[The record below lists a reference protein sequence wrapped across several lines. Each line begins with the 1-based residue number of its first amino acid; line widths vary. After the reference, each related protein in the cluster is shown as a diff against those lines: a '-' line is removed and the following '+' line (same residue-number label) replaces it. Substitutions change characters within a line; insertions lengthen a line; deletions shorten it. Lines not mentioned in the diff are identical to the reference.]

1 MDGFDLDKFKEEV
14 KALEIQE
21 AEANLLLRERGASFP
36 TFFPSL
42 IDELTHDEAS
52 APWSRKNALDRLE
65 EFLREFVI
73 LKSDVHYWALT
84 LWIVYAHAVGEF
96 DFSPRLA
103 IWSPEKRCGKSLLL
117 EIISLLVPSARMTS
131 SISPSALFRLAERD
145 ENTVFLIDESDT
157 VFGRNGDRE
166 RAEALRGLLNSGFK
180 RGLVVTRCEP
190 PKFDP
195 KDFHVFAPV
204 ALAGIGTNSIP
215 ETVADRSIVIEMR
228 RKFPHETIREFQ
240 SDEIELLFDP
250 IRESVATYV
259 KIRGK
264 EFRGLRP
271 ELPKELNPRARDI
284 WRPFFKIAH
293 TAGEEWIR
301 RVTVA
306 STSLSSGEADSDDS
320 SLPLRLLGDIRNIF
334 DGERMSSKELMHAL
348 EEIEEA
354 PWGKGTIHL
363 NTHYLARMLRNYG
376 VKPRPFSGGKVR
388 GYFRKD
394 LEEPWTLYLDP
405 SHTRE
410 SVTTVTSVTS
420 EESMNAQALL
430 QESLEATYLDS

>member
-1 MDGFDLDKFKEEV
+1 MDGFDLDNFKEKV
-14 KALEIQE
+14 KALEVRG
-21 AEANLLLRERGASFP
+21 AESNLLARGEASSLP
-36 TFFPSL
+36 DFFPSL
-42 IDELTHDEAS
+42 KEELEAHNAS
-52 APWSRKNALDRLE
+52 APRARKHALDRLE

-73 LKSDVHYWALT
+73 LKSDEHYWALT

-117 EIISLLVPSARMTS
+117 EIVSLLVPSARMTS

-228 RKFPHETIREFQ
+228 RKFAHEKIREFQ
-240 SDEIELLFDP
+240 SDEIEMLFEP
-250 IRESVATYV
+250 IRESVAMYV
-259 KIRGK
+259 KIRGQ

-271 ELPKELNPRARDI
+271 ELPSELNPRARDI

-301 RVTVA
+301 RVNVA
-306 STSLSSGEADSDDS
+306 SKSLSSGEADSEDS

-334 DGERMSSKELMHAL
+334 DGDRMSSKDLMHAL

-363 NTHYLARMLRNYG
+363 NTHFLARMLRNYG
-376 VKPRPFSGGKVR
+376 VKPKPFSGGKVR

-394 LEEPWTLYLDP
+394 FEEPWTLYLDP
-405 SHTRE
+405 SITQQ
-410 SVTTVTSVTS
+410 SVTTVTTDT
-420 EESMNAQALL
+420 EKESSSAQELL
-430 QESLEATYLDS
+430 REQLGATLLES

>member
-1 MDGFDLDKFKEEV
+1 MDAFNLDSFKEEL
-14 KALEIQE
+14 KKLETKGIADDLQI
-21 AEANLLLRERGASFP
+21 RGEESTLP
-36 TFFPSL
+36 KSLPSL
-42 IDELTHDEAS
+42 EEELANDQPN
-52 APWSRKNALDRLE
+52 APISKKHALDRLE
-65 EFLREFVI
+65 EFLREVVI
-73 LKSDVHYWALT
+73 LKGDEHYWALT

-117 EIISLLVPSARMTS
+117 EIVSLLVPSARMTS

-180 RGLVVTRCEP
+180 RGTVITRCEP

-240 SDEIELLFDP
+240 SDEIEMLFDP
-250 IRESVATYV
+250 IREKVALYV
-259 KIRGK
+259 KIRRQ
-264 EFRGLRP
+264 EFRSLRP
-271 ELPKELNPRARDI
+271 ELPSELNPRARDI

-293 TAGEEWIR
+293 TAGAEWIR
-301 RVTVA
+301 RANVA
-306 STSLSSGEADSDDS
+306 SIRLSSGEADGDDS
-320 SLPLRLLGDIRNIF
+320 SLPLRLLGDIRTIF
-334 DGERMSSKELMHAL
+334 EGERMSSKELMYAL
-348 EEIEEA
+348 EAIEEA
-354 PWGKGTIHL
+354 PWGKGSIHL
-363 NTHYLARMLRNYG
+363 NTHYLARLLRQYG
-376 VKPRPFSGGKVR
+376 IRPKPFSGGKVR
-388 GYFRKD
+388 GYLRKD

-405 SHTRE
+405 SNTPQ
-410 SVTTVTSVTS
+410 SVTTVTTVTEKEFS
-420 EESMNAQALL
+420 TAQELLRGQLGATLLES
-430 QESLEATYLDS
+430 

>member
-1 MDGFDLDKFKEEV
+1 MDNFDIDKFKEEL
-14 KALEIQE
+14 KGMETRGEESNLQLQG
-21 AEANLLLRERGASFP
+21 AESTFP
-36 TFFPSL
+36 TSFPSL
-42 IDELTHDEAS
+42 ADELAEPEAS
-52 APWSRKNALDRLE
+52 APRKRKHALDRLE

-73 LKSDVHYWALT
+73 LKSDAHYWALT

-117 EIISLLVPSARMTS
+117 EIVSLLVPSARMTS

-190 PKFDP
+190 PKFEP
-195 KDFHVFAPV
+195 KDFHIFAPV

-228 RKFPHETIREFQ
+228 RKFPHESIREFQ
-240 SDEIELLFDP
+240 SDEIEFLFDP

-259 KIRGK
+259 KIRGR

-293 TAGEEWIR
+293 TAGEEWVR
-301 RVTVA
+301 RVNIA
-306 STSLSSGEADSDDS
+306 STTLSSGEADSDDS
-320 SLPLRLLGDIRNIF
+320 SLPLRLLSDTRSIF
-334 DGERMSSKELMHAL
+334 EGERMSSKELMHAL

-376 VKPRPFSGGKVR
+376 VRPKPFSGGKVR

-405 SHTRE
+405 SYDPQ
-410 SVTTVTSVTS
+410 SVTPVTSVTS
-420 EESMNAQALL
+420 EEMKKAQTLL
-430 QESLEATYLDS
+430 QETLGASFFDS

>member
-1 MDGFDLDKFKEEV
+1 MESVNLNLSGRHAIDK
-14 KALEIQE
+14 LE
-21 AEANLLLRERGASFP
+21 
-36 TFFPSL
+36 
-42 IDELTHDEAS
+42 D
-52 APWSRKNALDRLE
+52 
-65 EFLREFVI
+65 FLRKFVI
-73 LKSDVHYWALT
+73 LKSDEHYWALT

-117 EIISLLVPSARMTS
+117 EIVSLLVPNARMTS

-190 PKFDP
+190 PKFEP

-228 RKFPHETIREFQ
+228 RKFPNEKIREFQ
-240 SDEIELLFDP
+240 SDEIEALFDP
-250 IRESVATYV
+250 IREAVATYV
-259 KIRGK
+259 KIRGR

-271 ELPKELNPRARDI
+271 EMPKELNPRACDI
-284 WRPFFKIAH
+284 WRPLFKIAH
-293 TAGEEWIR
+293 TAGKEWL
-301 RVTVA
+301 TKVA
-306 STSLSSGEADSDDS
+306 TASINLSGGEADSEDS
-320 SLPLRLLGDIRNIF
+320 SLPLRLLDDIRSIF
-334 DGERMSSKELMHAL
+334 EGERMTSRDLMQAL
-348 EEIEEA
+348 NEIEEA

-376 VKPRPFSGGKVR
+376 VKPKAFGGGRVR

-394 LEEPWTLYLDP
+394 FEEPWALYLDP
-405 SHTRE
+405 ANAPQS
-410 SVTTVTSVTS
+410 VTSVTS
-420 EESMNAQALL
+420 VTDEERESALRLL
-430 QESLEATYLDS
+430 QTELGASVVDLYSEP